1 MRHITKTYPGVRAV
15 DDVTFD
21 VRAGEVHGLVGE
33 NGAGKSTLIKILAG
47 AVHRDRGEI
56 HFDGQ
61 PVTLANV
68 HEAKRLGVSIIHQEL
83 NLVPYFD
90 GAENIFLGDPYPHRW
105 YGGVDWRTL
114 HRRAAAILAQLG
126 AAIPVDVPV
135 HRLSPGQQTMIA
147 IAHGFAANARLMVMD
162 EPTAALTDQEI
173 ERLFAVIRA
182 LREQGVGVVY
192 VSHRLEEIF
201 EIADRVTVMRNG
213 RVVTTQ
219 PAAKLDQDELVRL
232 MIGRNVETVFPPRGD
247 GMGEPLL
254 EVQGLSGETAR
265 DVTFTLHAGEV
276 LGVAGL
282 VGAGRSELLRMIF
295 GVDPIRA
302 GQIRLPS
309 TDDAGTS
316 RAPRSPGDAFRKGV
330 ALVPEERR
338 SQGLVLSRPIFEN
351 VTLTHLARFAR
362 GGLLLDRRREL
373 RETARLGD
381 RLGLKAHSLRQ
392 PVMQLSGG
400 NQQKVVFA
408 RCLAGEA
415 RVLLLDEPTRG
426 IDVGAKLELYQII
439 RDLTREG
446 AGVLLVSSELPELI
460 GLSDR
465 VLVLH
470 EGRQMGIIDAAT
482 TDQTEVLRACYGF
495 TPGEIN
501 GE

>member
-1 MRHITKTYPGVRAV
+1 MRRITKTYPGVRAV

-21 VRAGEVHGLVGE
+21 VRGGEVHGLVGE

-47 AVHRDRGEI
+47 AVSRDSGEI
-56 HFDGQ
+56 WFDGQ
-61 PVTLANV
+61 PATIATV
-68 HEAKRLGVSIIHQEL
+68 HDAKRLGVSIIHQEL
-83 NLVPYFD
+83 NLVPYFN
-90 GAENIFLGDPYPHRW
+90 GAENIFLGDPYPQRW

-114 HRRAAAILAQLG
+114 HRQAADILQQLG
-126 AAIPVDVPV
+126 ATIPVDVPV

-147 IAHGFAANARLMVMD
+147 IAHGFATNARLMVMD

-182 LREQGVGVVY
+182 LRDQGVGVVY

-219 PAAKLDQDELVRL
+219 PASELDQDELVRL
-232 MIGRNVETVFPPRGD
+232 MIGRSVETVFPPRGD
-247 GMGEPLL
+247 GVDEPIL
-254 EVQGLSGETAR
+254 EVEGLSGETVR

-282 VGAGRSELLRMIF
+282 VGAGRTELLRMIF
-295 GVDPIRA
+295 GVDPIRG
-302 GQIRLPS
+302 GQIRLPAADS
-309 TDDAGTS
+309 GRSA
-316 RAPRSPGDAFRKGV
+316 APQRPGDAFRKGV

-351 VTLTHLARFAR
+351 VTLTHLSRFAR
-362 GGLLLDRRREL
+362 GGVLLDRRREL
-373 RETARLGD
+373 GETARLGE
-381 RLGLKAHSLRQ
+381 RLGLKARSLRQ

-439 RDLTREG
+439 RDLTAEG
-446 AGVLLVSSELPELI
+446 AGALLVSSELPELI

-465 VLVLH
+465 ILVLH
-470 EGRQMGIIDAAT
+470 EGRQMGIIDASS

-495 TPGEIN
+495 PPE
-501 GE
+501 